1 MVPSYL
7 GSQVPKYMLR
17 ILFIALL
24 FVHGLVHLT
33 GFYSEWKLGSSSTL
47 SGKTLFALNNNE
59 ARISGVIWLIAGL
72 TWLTAGLLYFL
83 KRDSFWIPAF
93 VAIVISQILIIFYWH
108 DAKFGTIANAIILVV
123 VIISIARASF
133 NKSVDRELSTM
144 FEVSHKAAPSG
155 QTSRASLPPIVAK
168 WLEVT
173 KSTNAIPSKVWLI
186 QDGAMRSKPSAEWM
200 SFSAAQHYTINPP
213 GFIWNS
219 QINAGPMIT
228 IAGRDKF
235 ENGRGNMLIKPL
247 YIFSLANSSGQ
258 EIDQGTMLRYMGE
271 LIWFPEAAVMDY
283 FHWEAI
289 DSTSATLSMT
299 YNGVSAKGT
308 FTFDGNGQVKS
319 FSAQRFGDFDG
330 EFRKEEWQ
338 VKVTEHN
345 MINGHLIGT
354 KCEVTWKLKEGDFT
368 WLMIDVKD
376 ISYEFD

>member
-1 MVPSYL
+1 MV
-7 GSQVPKYMLR
+7 R

-24 FVHGLVHLT
+24 FVHGLVHLI
-33 GFYSEWKLGSSSTL
+33 GFYSEWKLGSSSML
-47 SGKTLFALNNNE
+47 SGKTLFALNNHE
-59 ARISGVIWLIAGL
+59 ARISGAIWLLAAL
-72 TWLTAGLLYFL
+72 TWITAGILYFL

-93 VAIVISQILIIFYWH
+93 VAIVISQMLIIFYWH

-133 NKSVDRELSTM
+133 NKSVDRELSNM
-144 FEVSHKAAPSG
+144 FEVARKAGSSG
-155 QTSRASLPPIVAK
+155 QTAKASLPQIVTK

-173 KSTNAIPSKVWLI
+173 KSTNAVPSKVWLT
-186 QDGAMRSKPSAEWM
+186 QDGAMRSKPSADWM
-200 SFSAAQHYTINPP
+200 SFSAVQHYTINPP

-219 QINAGPMIT
+219 QINAGSMIT

-247 YIFSLANSSGQ
+247 YMFSLANSSGQ

-283 FHWEAI
+283 FHWEGI

-308 FTFDGNGQVKS
+308 FTFDENGLVKS

-330 EFRKEEWQ
+330 EFRKEKWE

-345 MINGHLIGT
+345 MINGHLIGS
-354 KCEVTWKLKEGDFT
+354 KCEVTWKLEEGDFT
-368 WLMIDVKD
+368 WLRLEVKD
-376 ISYEFD
+376 INYEY